1 MQDDQI
7 DFEYI
12 FNNLNVELHLIKM
25 KLNNME
31 IINEFNNKLA
41 SNSLVLLICI
51 YILSI
56 GIFYSLYT

>member
-25 KLNNME
+25 KLNNIE
-31 IINEFNNKLA
+31 ILNEFNNKLA

-51 YILSI
+51 YIISI
-56 GIFYSLYT
+56 GIFYSLYN

>member
-31 IINEFNNKLA
+31 ILNEFNNKLA

-51 YILSI
+51 YIISI
-56 GIFYSLYT
+56 GIFYSLYN

>member
-25 KLNNME
+25 KLNNIE

-51 YILSI
+51 YIISI
-56 GIFYSLYT
+56 GIFYSLYN